1 MLNWHYYIYFLLL
14 KMKLE
19 AERPTSA
26 SSVLTKAKVVL
37 LSLYLVIQIIH
48 FNTKL
53 EEKLP
58 AYLGGQ
64 ESLTHLCLL
73 HIIHRFTFL
82 SISME
87 PVRNSHCYTLPVYPH
102 SFKGGSEQE
111 MKDFKTL
118 LFLIGKPWQ
127 HWMAVP
133 HGTTKADIKRNPLF
147 QISDQNISYFCF

>member
-1 MLNWHYYIYFLLL
+1 
-14 KMKLE
+14 MKLE
-19 AERPTSA
+19 AETPISA

-37 LSLYLVIQIIH
+37 LSLYLVMQIIH

-64 ESLTHLCLL
+64 ESLTRLCLL
-73 HIIHRFTFL
+73 HIIHHFTFL

-87 PVRNSHCYTLPVYPH
+87 PVRNRHCYTLPVYPH

-118 LFLIGKPWQ
+118 LFLNGKPWQ
-127 HWMAVP
+127 H
-133 HGTTKADIKRNPLF
+133 
-147 QISDQNISYFCF
+147 